1 MRWQGPALADHRA
14 QRKIMN
20 SNTPD
25 NADRRSSSTN
35 AGQDP
40 VNTARNSAGTSDA
53 SRQDTPGQAS
63 TGKAP
68 SKASRKDSAKPAKT
82 GNDWSV
88 FRTVVVLVGLV
99 IAGFGGYY
107 LITGTAGLPETGDG
121 PVNPT
126 LENQFRFFAA
136 MMIGVGAAFVTIAI
150 KFQWANMLWLV
161 CLMVFVG
168 GIGRVLSWAFSGT
181 PHFLLII
188 LMVVELAFPAALLV
202 WHRYIAKTS
211 ELRREYAARP

>member
-1 MRWQGPALADHRA
+1 MNLQGPGPWRIIDHRGNT
-14 QRKIMN
+14 MS

-25 NADRRSSSTN
+25 NTQPDRRSSSPTP
-35 AGQDP
+35 GP
-40 VNTARNSAGTSDA
+40 GTAGTSGPAGA
-53 SRQDTPGQAS
+53 SGRSPS
-63 TGKAP
+63 TQPAGKTT
-68 SKASRKDSAKPAKT
+68 KKDSTKPAKAKKS
-82 GNDWSV
+82 GSDWSV

-136 MMIGVGAAFVTIAI
+136 MMIGVGAAFVTIAV

-161 CLMVFVG
+161 CLMVFIG

-181 PHFLLII
+181 PHYLLII

-202 WHRYIAKTS
+202 WHGYIAKTTA
-211 ELRREYAARP
+211 LRREYDARS